1 MKLYGI
7 NLPTDDMKMVI
18 NLLMDDLT
26 ELCLE
31 GDDIVIRSAVIDSYR
46 KRINKASQT
55 KRLYISFELTD
66 EQALLLMQ
74 TLFIYSKRMAEAG
87 DERQYP
93 LFDFAVQLFTPLTGK
108 CDKDF

>member
-7 NLPTDDMKMVI
+7 NLPADDMEMVVG
-18 NLLMDDLT
+18 LLVDDLS

-46 KRINKASQT
+46 KRTSKESKT

-74 TLFIYSKRMAEAG
+74 TLFIYAERMAEAG
-87 DERQYP
+87 DDRQWG
-93 LFDFAVQLFTPLTGK
+93 LFDFAKQMFTPFTGK
-108 CDKDF
+108 CDRDF